1 MLMALVAWA
10 QAQLGRFS
18 GCLSVIGVVSVLVW
32 LVWFGSQLVG
42 YIPTDAM
49 SFSSVSSV
57 TATAEPTATAIAT
70 AEPSATKAAAAKP
83 KPTKKP
89 APATAVPVQPTA
101 VPTSVPAEP
110 TSVPP
115 APTATTETHSIEGP
129 QGPCMGGSRMIN
141 HFNQTFSL
149 GSVDNYTYQI
159 DIGSGMVAL
168 AWGSE
173 IPGVGP
179 GGRTFL
185 TIAGPWKGAIGVSN
199 GAVRIGYV
207 LSSLKEVQETWSAV
221 INCDIQRDVPDDQ
234 KKFDLYRWE
243 KIGW

>member
-1 MLMALVAWA
+1 
-10 QAQLGRFS
+10 
-18 GCLSVIGVVSVLVW
+18 
-32 LVWFGSQLVG
+32 
-42 YIPTDAM
+42 
-49 SFSSVSSV
+49 
-57 TATAEPTATAIAT
+57 
-70 AEPSATKAAAAKP
+70 
-83 KPTKKP
+83 
-89 APATAVPVQPTA
+89 
-101 VPTSVPAEP
+101 
-110 TSVPP
+110 
-115 APTATTETHSIEGP
+115 
-129 QGPCMGGSRMIN
+129 MIN